1 MPAARATSWP
11 SIRTAAFTVLWRELD
26 RQVGVRGRVTQV
38 PARVSDDYF
47 ATRPRE
53 AQIGAWASRQ
63 SEPLAD
69 RQELERRLADA
80 TARFDGDDVPRPSF
94 WGGYR
99 LFPEQVEFWQGRR
112 FRLHDRFRYA
122 RDGAGWRI
130 ERLSP

>member
-1 MPAARATSWP
+1 
-11 SIRTAAFTVLWRELD
+11 
-26 RQVGVRGRVTQV
+26 VTQV
-38 PARVSDDYF
+38 PASVSDGYF

-53 AQIGAWASRQ
+53 AQIGAWASHQ

-69 RQELERRLADA
+69 RAELERRLAEA

-94 WGGYR
+94 WGGYH

-122 RDGAGWRI
+122 RDSDGWRI